1 MRKEKTQ
8 NASELI
14 TLTLQMVTRC
24 VRAAVRTTKATS
36 SPSWAQVEAEVA
48 EVELVSKEHLTS
60 LTQVGSTVEE
70 VMEDLV
76 VEVTIVSVED
86 LVAVTIVSVE
96 VTTVSVEA
104 MRQTK
109 GQIYRAI
116 IMLASTKWSKS
127 MHKLTICAKHG
138 PLYLKEF
145 RISTNFTS
153 NLKKTNG
160 EINQYCSLT
169 HSITKNDFFSLLIKN

>member
-86 LVAVTIVSVE
+86 LVVEVTIVSVE

-169 HSITKNDFFSLLIKN
+169 HSLNHKE

>member
-1 MRKEKTQ
+1 MRKGKTQ
-8 NASELI
+8 NASEVI

-169 HSITKNDFFSLLIKN
+169 QSQRMTFSHF